1 MHIVLLE
8 SLAVSPEVLERHV
21 APLRQMGHAFAAFER
36 TEDIQEQI
44 QHAQDADILMLA
56 NMPLCG
62 EVIRACPRLQYIDIA
77 FTGVDHVDLQ
87 AAKACGIKVSN
98 ASGYSNESVAEWTRG
113 MMLSLLRNVPQT
125 DRRCREGG
133 TKDGL
138 VGGELFGK
146 TVGIVGTGAIGSRT
160 AQLCRAF
167 GCRIIAYNGFSHKQR
182 TDEIT
187 YLPLEQMLSQSDIVA
202 LHCPLTEQSRQLI
215 DAHALSCMKQ
225 SAYLI
230 NAARGPVVDTQA
242 LSQALADGQ
251 IAGAAIDVFEVEP
264 PLPLDHPLLHAPNV
278 IVTPHIAFATRESM
292 QARAQIVFG
301 NIHRYLAGQQAHVIL

>member
-21 APLRQMGHAFAAFER
+21 APLRQMGHTFAAFER

-44 QHAQDADILMLA
+44 RHAQDADILMLA

-98 ASGYSNESVAEWTRG
+98 ASGYSNESVAEWTLG

-167 GCRIIAYNGFSHKQR
+167 GCRIIAYNGFSHKQS

-215 DAHALSCMKQ
+215 DAHALTCMKQ

-301 NIHRYLAGQQAHVIL
+301 NIHRYLAGQQANVIL

>member
-1 MHIVLLE
+1 MHIVLL
-8 SLAVSPEVLERHV
+8 SPLPFPPRCWSAV
-21 APLRQMGHAFAAFER
+21 APLRQMGHTFAAFER
-36 TEDIQEQI
+36 TEDATGTDP
-44 QHAQDADILMLA
+44 HAQDADILMLA

-98 ASGYSNESVAEWTRG
+98 ASGYSNESVAEWTLG

-138 VGGELFGK
+138 VGGELFRQDGGHCRHRGHRLAYRA
-146 TVGIVGTGAIGSRT
+146 VAARLVARSSRT
-160 AQLCRAF
+160 TV
-167 GCRIIAYNGFSHKQR
+167 SHKQS

-215 DAHALSCMKQ
+215 DAHALVHETERVSDQRRTRSGGGYAGAQ
-225 SAYLI
+225 SG
-230 NAARGPVVDTQA
+230 ARRRTDCR
-242 LSQALADGQ
+242 
-251 IAGAAIDVFEVEP
+251 AAIDVFEVEP

-278 IVTPHIAFATRESM
+278 IVTHIAFA
-292 QARAQIVFG
+292 AR
-301 NIHRYLAGQQAHVIL
+301 IHGGACADRL

>member
-8 SLAVSPEVLERHV
+8 SLSIRPEVLEGYV
-21 APLRQMGHAFAAFER
+21 EPLRRMGHTFTAFAR
-36 TEDIQEQI
+36 TDDIHTQI
-44 QHAQDADILMLA
+44 QQARDADILVLA
-56 NMPLCG
+56 NMPLRG
-62 EVIRACPRLQYIDIA
+62 EVIRQCPHLQYIDIA
-77 FTGVDHVDLQ
+77 FTGVDHVDLE

-98 ASGYSNESVAEWTRG
+98 ASGYSNESVAEWTLG
-113 MMLSLLRNVPQT
+113 MMLSLLRNVPQV
-125 DRRCREGG
+125 DRRCRAGK

-167 GCRIIAYNGFSHKQR
+167 GCKIVAYNGFSHKQS

-187 YLPLEQMLSQSDIVA
+187 YLPLEEMLLQSDIVV
-202 LHCPLTEQSRQLI
+202 LHCPLTEQSRGLI

-242 LSQALADGQ
+242 LSCALNEGR

-264 PLPLDHPLLHAPNV
+264 PLALDHPLLHAQNA

-292 QARAQIVFG
+292 EARAQIVFD
-301 NIHRYLAGQQAHVIL
+301 NIDRFLAGRQANIIL

>member
-1 MHIVLLE
+1 M
-8 SLAVSPEVLERHV
+8 
-21 APLRQMGHAFAAFER
+21 APLRQMGHTFAAFER

-44 QHAQDADILMLA
+44 RHAQDADILMLA

-98 ASGYSNESVAEWTRG
+98 ASGYSNESVAEWTLG

-146 TVGIVGTGAIGSRT
+146 TVGIVGTGAIGSR
-160 AQLCRAF
+160 
-167 GCRIIAYNGFSHKQR
+167 
-182 TDEIT
+182 
-187 YLPLEQMLSQSDIVA
+187 LS
-202 LHCPLTEQSRQLI
+202 LI
-215 DAHALSCMKQ
+215 
-225 SAYLI
+225 
-230 NAARGPVVDTQA
+230 
-242 LSQALADGQ
+242 
-251 IAGAAIDVFEVEP
+251 
-264 PLPLDHPLLHAPNV
+264 
-278 IVTPHIAFATRESM
+278 HI
-292 QARAQIVFG
+292 
-301 NIHRYLAGQQAHVIL
+301 